1 MKKTDILITKPTNEI
16 LLRVIAEENKH
27 LFPKDMQFAF
37 DYIDKHPIVFP
48 DSYLRSQ
55 KNKLRRKVFKLFQK
69 QPNLS
74 PKIVLITLLEPLPDF
89 IPSDMLNTLCSH
101 ILDCWQQEFKNNKQV
116 KKQEVT

>member
-1 MKKTDILITKPTNEI
+1 MKKTDVLITESPNKNLPT
-16 LLRVIAEENKH
+16 VISEESKH

-37 DYIDKHPIVFP
+37 DYINRHPIAFP

-89 IPSDMLNTLCSH
+89 IPSDMLKTLCSH
-101 ILDCWQQEFKNNKQV
+101 ILDCWQQEIKNNNKV
-116 KKQEVT
+116 KIQEEV